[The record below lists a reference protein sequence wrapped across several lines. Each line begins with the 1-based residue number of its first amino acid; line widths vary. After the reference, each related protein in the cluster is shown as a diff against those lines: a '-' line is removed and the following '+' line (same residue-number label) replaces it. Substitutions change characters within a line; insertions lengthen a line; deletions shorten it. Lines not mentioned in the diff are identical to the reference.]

1 MKSKVKRNL
10 FFAII
15 CLVLC
20 ITIIVVNYVLDNTN
34 GKGISNKN
42 MSTLRE
48 YRRSL
53 TLMIVSLV
61 MATAS
66 VGMMAASLFVYM
78 RKKQAEDMEALA
90 KLEQEHSAQGGDEA
104 PADTSQE

>member
-1 MKSKVKRNL
+1 MKSKVRRNL

-42 MSTLRE
+42 MNTLSD

-53 TLMIVSLV
+53 MLLIVSLG
-61 MATAS
+61 MGTAS

-78 RKKQAEDMEALA
+78 RKKQAEDLEALA
-90 KLEQEHSAQGGDEA
+90 QMEKELPPADGDE
-104 PADTSQE
+104 TQ